1 MRSSSRPS
9 RAVAFG
15 TACLLCAVAAT
26 ALTAC
31 SGHAQVASRPAPP
44 PPQTVAA
51 QPGAVH
57 PTEVLPGIVAPAQN
71 VIISSTLAEPASA
84 VLVQE
89 GQTVRRGQVLAVLQT
104 DDLRASLEA
113 AQRSY
118 AEAEA
123 KTAQTQYQAQ
133 LAISQGGDQ
142 VQSARGA
149 LLQARATLAQ
159 AQSVYE
165 RDKALYAAGAIAQ
178 QDLQQQASVVANDE
192 GAVQS
197 AEAQLSSAIAAQRAN
212 GTETAGLQAAN
223 IAAARAAAAVARA
236 QIDQIQTQIVRATIS
251 SPVDGIVVN
260 RNLNPGEYPGT
271 RQLFVLQDV
280 STVYAILNAAGNQTV
295 NVPTGAPV
303 TVTTSSLGG
312 RTFDGR
318 VVAVLDQAMPGSTN
332 FTVKVALANPLHLLR
347 SGLAVTGRIALPA
360 VQGIAIPVTAFLDD
374 SRTTVL
380 VASGASSQVAQVH
393 ELAADDSTAIVS
405 GLATGAQV
413 VVNGQQGSPASPG
426 SSGR

>member
-1 MRSSSRPS
+1 MRNMSRRH

-15 TACLLCAVAAT
+15 AACLLCAVAAT
-26 ALTAC
+26 ALTGCARR
-31 SGHAQVASRPAPP
+31 AQVTSHPAPT
-44 PPQTVAA
+44 PPQTIAA

-57 PTEVLPGIVAPAQN
+57 PTEVLPGIVAPSQN
-71 VIISSTLAEPASA
+71 VIISSTLAEPALT

-89 GQTVRRGQVLAVLQT
+89 GQTVRRGQVLAVLET
-104 DDLRASLEA
+104 DDLRANLEA

-123 KTAQTQYQAQ
+123 KIAQTQYQAQ

-149 LLQARATLAQ
+149 VLQARATLEQ
-159 AQSVYE
+159 ARSVYE
-165 RDKALYAAGAIAQ
+165 RDTALYAAGAIAQ
-178 QDLQQQASVVANDE
+178 QDLQQQASVVTNDE

-197 AEAQLSSAIAAQRAN
+197 AEAQLSAAIANQRAN
-212 GTETAGLQAAN
+212 GTQSAGLQAAN
-223 IAAARAAAAVARA
+223 VAAARAAAAAARA
-236 QIDQIQTQIVRATIS
+236 QIDQIQTQIARATIS

-280 STVYAILNAAGNQTV
+280 ATVYAILNAAGNQTV

-303 TVTTSSLGG
+303 TVTASALSG
-312 RTFDGR
+312 RTFDGH
-318 VVAVLDQAMPGSTN
+318 VVAVLDQVMPGATN
-332 FTVKVALANPLHLLR
+332 FTVKVALANPQHLLR
-347 SGLAVTGRIALPA
+347 SGLAVTGRIALPT
-360 VQGIAIPVTAFLDD
+360 VTGIAIPVTAFLDD

-380 VASGASSQVAQVH
+380 VVTGASSQVAQVH
-393 ELAADDSTAIVS
+393 ELATDGTTTIVS
-405 GLATGAQV
+405 GLATGTQV
-413 VVNGQQGSPASPG
+413 VANGQQGSPASTG